1 MTKKSLSDLL
11 REEAFS
17 DVPGNT
23 SNTTQ
28 GKSPQ
33 VLLSSQSTT
42 SRNLS
47 RMTKAQLEVKIKEL
61 TETLDKTNQRVS
73 DLQTSLEQEKIL
85 VTTLQLDTQKANQYQ
100 TELEE
105 QKQLIEKLYMQL
117 QKREEMAVQLAE
129 QQQVIDKLKA
139 QVAQKPIPP
148 QSSSKS
154 QAAMVLKMEKSRPS
168 DLRSFGRHVA
178 PSSSNEE
185 LTDENIGWF
194 D

>member
-17 DVPGNT
+17 DVPRNT
-23 SNTTQ
+23 SETTQ
-28 GKSPQ
+28 GKSTQ
-33 VLLSSQSTT
+33 VFPSSQTT
-42 SRNLS
+42 IDSSLR

-61 TETLDKTNQRVS
+61 TKTLDKTNQQIS

-85 VTTLQLDTQKANQYQ
+85 VTTLQLDTQKVNQYQ

-117 QKREEMAVQLAE
+117 QKREEMAVKLAE
-129 QQQVIDKLKA
+129 QQQVIDELKA
-139 QVAQKPIPP
+139 QVAQKSIPS
-148 QSSSKS
+148 QSSLKS
-154 QAAMVLKMEKSRPS
+154 QAAMVLKTKESHRS
-168 DLRSFGRHVA
+168 LLRSLRRHVA
-178 PSSSNEE
+178 PSSSNEK